1 MKETSLRITLF
12 FPVLEVLNNGIKP
25 AFCSTSTFTTNKRL
39 IYPGR
44 GLQTQMNV
52 MNYGAS
58 KKKKKKKDKPDYA
71 INFPFSVA
79 KENVK
84 SEQDAKN

>member
-1 MKETSLRITLF
+1 
-12 FPVLEVLNNGIKP
+12 
-25 AFCSTSTFTTNKRL
+25 
-39 IYPGR
+39 
-44 GLQTQMNV
+44 MNV

-58 KKKKKKKDKPDYA
+58 KKKKKKKKKDTPDDA

>member
-1 MKETSLRITLF
+1 MG
-12 FPVLEVLNNGIKP
+12 PV
-25 AFCSTSTFTTNKRL
+25 
-39 IYPGR
+39 
-44 GLQTQMNV
+44 
-52 MNYGAS
+52 
-58 KKKKKKKDKPDYA
+58 KKKTKQKDTPDDA

>member
-1 MKETSLRITLF
+1 MKETSLRTTLF

-25 AFCSTSTFTTNKRL
+25 ALFSTSTFTTNKRL

-44 GLQTQMNV
+44 GLQTQMNA

-58 KKKKKKKDKPDYA
+58 KKTKQKDTPDDA